1 LIEINSFVTN
11 CRYMLRSIY
20 IDNYAL
26 IEKLEIDFKGGLSI
40 ITGETGAGKSILLG
54 ALGLLLGKRAETN
67 VLKDTNRKCV
77 VEGGFF
83 IEGYGLKPFFTVHD
97 LEYQND
103 TLVRR
108 EISNNGKSR
117 AFINDTPVN
126 LDVLQELSLSLI
138 DVHSQH
144 QNLLLNDEKYLRW
157 IIDCYAGTMDLAA
170 ELGINY
176 RNYLTLKK
184 QYLDARLAYQ
194 SDKENLD
201 YLTHQFTEL
210 NEAHLRADELQEL
223 EQEYD
228 QLNHAEEI
236 KSGFENVAR
245 FLQGESDGIIYNLK
259 YILDILSR
267 VKNHFPDAEGTRQ
280 RIESSYI
287 ELKDINSD
295 VNAFFE
301 KVEFD
306 PSRMETIK
314 YRIDNLNTLLRKY
327 KAGTIAELIA
337 IEAELDKK
345 LQDQAMGDYEL
356 DRLLKALTDKEK
368 HLHDLAAGL
377 SKSRQLVFPEFETK
391 IVNLL
396 RLLGMNSARFEIK
409 WQQVDIFESGI
420 DRIQFTFSANANI
433 ALQNIAKIASGGELS
448 RLMLAIKYLIS
459 NSSALPT
466 IIFDEV
472 DSGVSGDIADK
483 VGNLIKEMADKMQV
497 INITHLPQVASKG
510 EHHYLVYK
518 SSSNGTTKTF
528 IRLLDEA
535 ERIREIAKML
545 SGDSISEAAIENAK
559 VLLRKALKGL

>member
-1 LIEINSFVTN
+1 
-11 CRYMLRSIY
+11 MLKSIY

-26 IEKLEIDFKGGLSI
+26 IEKLEIDFQGGLSI

-67 VLKDTNRKCV
+67 VLKDPERKCV

-83 IEGYGLKPFFTVHD
+83 IKGYGLEPFFTEHD
-97 LEYQND
+97 LEYQHD
-103 TLVRR
+103 TLIRR
-108 EISNNGKSR
+108 EINSNGKSR

-144 QNLLLNDEKYLRW
+144 QSLLLNDEKYLRW
-157 IIDCYAGTMDLAA
+157 IIDCYAGTILVA
-170 ELGINY
+170 EDFNINY
-176 RNYLTLKK
+176 REYLSLKK
-184 QYLDARLAYQ
+184 QYHDARLAFQ

-201 YLTHQFTEL
+201 FLTHQFTEL

-236 KSGFENVAR
+236 KSGLENVAR
-245 FLQGESDGIIYNLK
+245 YLHGESDGVIFNLK
-259 YILDILSR
+259 YIIDILSR
-267 VKNHFPDAEGTRQ
+267 IKSHFPAAEDTRQ
-280 RIESSYI
+280 RIESAYI
-287 ELKDINSD
+287 ELKDIHSD

-301 KVEFD
+301 KIEFD
-306 PSRMETIK
+306 PSRMDHIK
-314 YRIDNLNTLLRKY
+314 QRIDRLYTLLRKY
-327 KAGTIAELIA
+327 KAGDIAELIA
-337 IEAELDKK
+337 IEKGLDNKLQEHAMGDHELDK
-345 LQDQAMGDYEL
+345 
-356 DRLLKALTDKEK
+356 LLKGLSEKEK
-368 HLHDLAAGL
+368 HIMDLAANL
-377 SKSRQLVFPEFETK
+377 SRMRQLVFPEFETK

-409 WQQVDIFESGI
+409 WQQVDLFEGGI
-420 DRIQFTFSANANI
+420 DKIQFTFSANANI
-433 ALQNIAKIASGGELS
+433 VPQNIAKIASGGELS

-466 IIFDEV
+466 IIFDEI
-472 DSGVSGDIADK
+472 DTGVSGDIADK
-483 VGNLIKEMADKMQV
+483 VGNLIKEMANKMQV

-510 EHHYLVYK
+510 EHHYMVYK
-518 SSSNGTTKTF
+518 LSSNGTTKTF
-528 IRLLDEA
+528 IKLLDHT
-535 ERIREIAKML
+535 ERIHEIAKML

-559 VLLRKALKGL
+559 VLLNR